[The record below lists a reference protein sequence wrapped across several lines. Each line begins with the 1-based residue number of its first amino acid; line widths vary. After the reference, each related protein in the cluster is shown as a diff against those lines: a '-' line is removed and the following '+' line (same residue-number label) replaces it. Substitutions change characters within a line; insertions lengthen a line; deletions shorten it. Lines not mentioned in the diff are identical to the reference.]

1 MTAKQYLNQLRS
13 LEASINARKAEA
25 EKLRQER
32 TYLQGVSYDKDRV
45 QSSPTHNAQ
54 FEHLADIIAD
64 TERSITELAQK
75 RHRIIS
81 QIEKLS
87 KPEYVEILQ
96 LRYLE
101 YQRFESIACTIGY
114 SYIHVIRLHGEAL
127 MDFTKR
133 YLQDDKK

>member
-13 LEASINARKAEA
+13 LEMSIITRKAEA
-25 EKLRQER
+25 DKLRQER

-64 TERSITELAQK
+64 TERTITELAKK

-81 QIEKLS
+81 QIEQLEN
-87 KPEYVEILQ
+87 PAYVEILQ

-101 YQRFESIACTIGY
+101 YQRFESIACSMGY
-114 SYIHVIRLHGEAL
+114 SYTRIIHLHGEAL
-127 MDFTKR
+127 LDFTKHFLR
-133 YLQDDKK
+133 T

>member
-13 LEASINARKAEA
+13 LEISISTRKAEA

-32 TYLQGVSYDKDRV
+32 TYLQGASYDKDRV

-64 TERSITELAQK
+64 TERSITELAKK
-75 RHRIIS
+75 RHRIIN
-81 QIEKLS
+81 QIEQLEN
-87 KPEYVEILQ
+87 PAYVEILQ

-101 YQRFESIACTIGY
+101 YQRFESIACSMGY

-127 MDFTKR
+127 MDFTRRFLK
-133 YLQDDKK
+133 DDRK